1 MAQGARLPRWV
12 GNQERLPRALGVRS
26 WLANPVLNHTP
37 GGFDS
42 GRQRDHPIQASG
54 TPDTLQ
60 AADSSSV
67 GIPGSWASC
76 TATAVVP
83 SGCVYRVSGPACSQV
98 QAHGHQEPKAPA
110 LSSCRTK
117 GSRRTP
123 QVGPGVGN
131 PDTRALGACGAW
143 PGRGGETQRPCRPR
157 AGG

>member
-1 MAQGARLPRWV
+1 MAQGA
-12 GNQERLPRALGVRS
+12 RLPRALGVRS
-26 WLANPVLNHTP
+26 WLADPVLNHTP

-42 GRQRDHPIQASG
+42 GRQRDHPIPASG

-67 GIPGSWASC
+67 GVPGSWASR

-83 SGCVYRVSGPACSQV
+83 RGCVYRVSGPACSQV

-131 PDTRALGACGAW
+131 PDTRGPRRLRCLARTRQRDLEKLQATCGWVRLGLG
-143 PGRGGETQRPCRPR
+143 
-157 AGG
+157 